1 MQLSQT
7 NYWKNV
13 ALLELLQQ
21 FHMVLFNWPTCCCK
35 SRLKVYDRNRLIS
48 STILRNAL
56 QGMQVSK
63 KDIRGFP
70 KIKIDVS
77 NWRLSIFIFI
87 SSKVSCVMSH
97 SISLSIPNL
106 FLLRIFLSKNSIM
119 LKRKSTTVTATAQ
132 KQNAKQFGS

>member
-1 MQLSQT
+1 MQLSQR

-13 ALLELLQQ
+13 ALLELLDQ
-21 FHMVLFNWPTCCCK
+21 FHNVLLNWSTGCCK

-48 STILRNAL
+48 STNLRNAL

-77 NWRLSIFIFI
+77 NRRLSIFLFI
-87 SSKVSCVMSH
+87 SSKVPAWWAV
-97 SISLSIPNL
+97 SLSIPNF
-106 FLLRIFLSKNSIM
+106 FLLWIFLSKNSIM
-119 LKRKSTTVTATAQ
+119 WKRKSTTVTATAQ
-132 KQNAKQFGS
+132 KQNAKKFGS